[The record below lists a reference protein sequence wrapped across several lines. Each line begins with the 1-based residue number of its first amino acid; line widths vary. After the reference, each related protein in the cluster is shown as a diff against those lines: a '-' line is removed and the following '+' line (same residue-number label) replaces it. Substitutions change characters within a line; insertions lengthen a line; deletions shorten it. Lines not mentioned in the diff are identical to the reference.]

1 MKKWICVLLALV
13 TVLATGCAAGTDETE
28 PSAETRPVGTPLASL
43 SFGEE
48 KNITS
53 EELADMVEIMNISPY
68 SGIYLEGGPMLKTR
82 EENLYAIKITNT
94 SDKTIA
100 NITLVYNDGTQDLNF
115 YAEMIPAGQ
124 SIYVVEKEMKFFA
137 SAELTYV
144 SGVITYLENA
154 VENMDAVEITPTR
167 NSTLMVKNITK
178 EELACV
184 VIYYRKVVED
194 GTLLGGPVYSA
205 VCEEIMPDDEYE
217 AEAEC
222 WQNSSCKVINVLI
235 YNSVEDLPLTEETTI
250 PGETAPTDN
259 NG

>member
-1 MKKWICVLLALV
+1 MKKWICILLALIALL
-13 TVLATGCAAGTDETE
+13 TAGCAAGAQETE
-28 PSAETRPVGTPLASL
+28 PAPVETRPVGTPLASL

-48 KNITS
+48 KNITA
-53 EELADMVEIMNISPY
+53 EELAGMVEIMNISPY
-68 SGIYLEGGPMLKTR
+68 SGIYLEGGPALKTR

-100 NITLVYNDGTQDLNF
+100 NISLVYNDGTQDLNF

-137 SAELTYV
+137 SADLTYV
-144 SGVITYLENA
+144 SGAITYLENVREDLA
-154 VENMDAVEITPTR
+154 AVEITPTR

-194 GTLLGGPVYSA
+194 GTLLGGPVYCT
-205 VCEEIMPDDEYE
+205 VCEEIMPGDEYE

-222 WQNSSCKVINVLI
+222 WQDSSCKVINVLI
-235 YNSVEDLPLTEETTI
+235 YDSAEDLPQTEDETI
-250 PGETAPTDN
+250 PGDTAPTDN
-259 NG
+259 N